1 MDKGNIWVVDDDESI
16 RWVLE
21 RGLSEN
27 GIAVETFDSAK
38 KVIKKLETENPS
50 LILTDIKMPGKSG
63 IDLLDEVK
71 EIRPEIPIIIM
82 TAHSDLKSAVESYE
96 HGAWEYLPKPFDI
109 EEAVSMVQR
118 ATTKDNTE
126 IEETDESQAEI
137 IGEAPAMQ
145 EVFRAIGKL
154 SNSNSTVLLMGQSGT
169 GKELVAKALFQHSPR
184 KENAFIALNMADIPK
199 DLLEA
204 ELFGHEKGAFTGADE
219 KRLGRFEQANNG
231 TLFLDEIGDMP
242 LETQV
247 KVLRVLESGEF
258 MRVGDSITKKTD
270 VRVIAATNKDLGKLV
285 QEGKFRQ
292 DLYYR
297 LKTVTINIPPL
308 RNRKSDIRLLV
319 DRFALQFSRTNDIKY
334 KGFTP
339 ESIKEMQDYHWPGN
353 IRELRNFV
361 ESILI
366 LQKGERISA
375 EMVAN
380 QLIGDKIE
388 QVDANNSLPVVVNRD
403 PDQAE
408 RELILRQL
416 LFLRQDI
423 EDLKLMM
430 KESSFSELNSSRSIN
445 QSFDST
451 IENNEIFNDSE
462 NLIKGEMIGAFNTKD
477 LEKEMIIRTLEHY
490 NNNRRAAAKSLGMS
504 ERTLYRKIN
513 DYGIEKKI
521 KKDN

>member
-1 MDKGNIWVVDDDESI
+1 MNIDLVKQKAGIVGESDAI
-16 RWVLE
+16 NQVLE
-21 RGLSEN
+21 MIAQVSSVDISILIN
-27 GIAVETFDSAK
+27 GE
-38 KVIKKLETENPS
+38 
-50 LILTDIKMPGKSG
+50 
-63 IDLLDEVK
+63 
-71 EIRPEIPIIIM
+71 
-82 TAHSDLKSAVESYE
+82 
-96 HGAWEYLPKPFDI
+96 
-109 EEAVSMVQR
+109 
-118 ATTKDNTE
+118 
-126 IEETDESQAEI
+126 
-137 IGEAPAMQ
+137 
-145 EVFRAIGKL
+145 
-154 SNSNSTVLLMGQSGT
+154 SGT
-169 GKELVAKALFQHSPR
+169 GKELVSKALHLGSKR
-184 KENAFIALNMADIPK
+184 SSNELVIVNCGAIP
-199 DLLEA
+199 EGIIES
-204 ELFGHEKGAFTGADE
+204 ELFGHKKGAYTDAGE
-219 KRLGRFEQANNG
+219 TRKGYFETANKG
-231 TLFLDEIGDMP
+231 TIFLDEIGDMP
-242 LETQV
+242 METQV

-258 MRVGDSITKKTD
+258 MRVGDSETKKTD

-308 RNRKSDIRLLV
+308 RQRKSDIRLLV
-319 DRFALQFSRTNDIKY
+319 DRFALQFSRSNDIKY

-339 ESIKEMQDYHWPGN
+339 EAVKEMHEHHWPGN
-353 IRELRNFV
+353 VRELRNFV

-366 LQKGERISA
+366 LQKGERISS
-375 EMVAN
+375 EMVIN
-380 QLIGDKIE
+380 HLSGDRLE
-388 QVDANNSLPVVVNRD
+388 QTDSNSSLPVVVNRD

-451 IENNEIFNDSE
+451 FENNEIFSNNE

-477 LEKEMIIRTLEHY
+477 LEREMIIRTLEHF
-490 NNNRRAAAKSLGMS
+490 NNNRRAAAKSLDMS